1 MKPTFALA
9 SKIMNP
15 SPYTAKIL
23 SVEAL
28 DKGKWIQTRKINY
41 QDPKGN
47 ERVWEMVTRTTR
59 TDTTNVDAVCILGI
73 LKYSIA
79 SNRLVLVKQ
88 FRPPVGKVVVELP
101 AGLIDPKESIES
113 TATRELL
120 EETGYHGTFISH
132 SPVVYSDP
140 GLANANMTLATVD
153 IDMTNPLNQTP
164 KPQLED
170 GEFIDTLTLPLDNLV
185 DDLVKLTEKEGCVID
200 SKLYHLAT
208 GLKLANSI

>member
-1 MKPTFALA
+1 MRPTFALA

-23 SVEAL
+23 SIEAL

-47 ERVWEMVTRTTR
+47 ERVWEMVVRTTR
-59 TDTTNVDAVCILGI
+59 TDTTNVDAVCVLGI
-73 LKYSIA
+73 LKYPKA
-79 SNRLVLVKQ
+79 SNELVLIKQ
-88 FRPPVGKVVVELP
+88 FRPPVGKVVIELP

-113 TATRELL
+113 TAIRELL
-120 EETGYHGTFISH
+120 EETGYHGKFISQ

-140 GLANANMTLATVD
+140 GLANANMSLATVH
-153 IDMTNPLNQTP
+153 IDMEDPANKAP

-170 GEFIDTLTLPLDNLV
+170 GEFIDTFTLPLDNLV
-185 DDLVKLTEKEGCVID
+185 DDLVKMSETEACVID
-200 SKLYHLAT
+200 SKLYHFAT
-208 GLKLANSI
+208 GLKVAKSL